1 MEKEELSKATS
12 PTGKPKKPFFSKG
25 GCIVAIIFFSIVIF
39 FYTYGDPL
47 NKYQPRAYDAAANAD
62 IKSAYVA
69 ALEYFTDYPT
79 GSVSLSKLTSYGF
92 TPSSNVTLRVLSG
105 NQSNLKII
113 AFHTKGKKLYTIDSD
128 GNMSFQKR

>member
-12 PTGKPKKPFFSKG
+12 PTGKPKTPFFSKG

-39 FYTYGDPL
+39 FFIYGNPLKIYQLRVYDP
-47 NKYQPRAYDAAANAD
+47 AANAD
-62 IKSAYVA
+62 LSNAYNIS
-69 ALEYFTDYPT
+69 LEYFLDYPN

-92 TPSSNVTLRVLSG
+92 IPSSDVTLRVLSG

-113 AFHTKGKKLYTIDSD
+113 AFHTKGKMIFTIYSD
-128 GNMSFQKR
+128 GNIVYQKR